1 MKALK
6 MILLTAIIAV
16 PLYIAIADPFFGMFQ
31 RVNKVA
37 QEDDYNDEDYDDT
50 IDDQEVHIDGFPV
63 IYIEGGNE
71 IEKEEWEEFLADLQ
85 RDCNVPW
92 LTKNVSS
99 IHFCSDDV
107 FDNTLDNTLGKS
119 KSANGTPFSGFVLY
133 KDNSVYI
140 REAGGVG
147 YEYTILHEFGHA
159 YDNVYGITTGN
170 FDISVLTSNQKKVCK
185 HANKMGDSDYEYCSS
200 TIQET
205 FADTIQFYITSR
217 NAGLVPEEV
226 FNWIDTLPR

>member
-16 PLYIAIADPFFGMFQ
+16 PVYIAIADPFFGMFQ
-31 RVNKVA
+31 PVNKVA
-37 QEDDYNDEDYDDT
+37 QEDDYDDKDYDYDPDDV
-50 IDDQEVHIDGFPV
+50 IEDQEVHVDGFPV
-63 IYIEGGNE
+63 IYIEGNNE
-71 IEKEEWEEFLADLQ
+71 ISREHWEGFLADLQ
-85 RDCNVPW
+85 NKCNIPW

-107 FDNTLDNTLGKS
+107 FENIYEKS
-119 KSANGTPFSGFVLY
+119 LSNAGFCHY
-133 KDNSVYI
+133 EDNSVYI
-140 REAGGVG
+140 RESGSAG
-147 YEYTILHEFGHA
+147 YDETILHEFGHA
-159 YDNVYGITTGN
+159 YDNTYGITTGN
-170 FDISVLTSNQKKVCK
+170 YNISVLTSNQKKICK
-185 HANKMGDSDYEYCSS
+185 HSYKMSGVDSEYCSS

-205 FADTIQFYITSR
+205 FAQLIQFYITSR

>member
-31 RVNKVA
+31 PVNKVA
-37 QEDDYNDEDYDDT
+37 QEDDYDDKDYDYDPE
-50 IDDQEVHIDGFPV
+50 DVVEDQEVHVDGFPV
-63 IYIEGGNE
+63 IYIEGNNE
-71 IEKEEWEEFLADLQ
+71 ISREHWEGFLADLQ
-85 RDCNVPW
+85 NECNIPW

-107 FDNTLDNTLGKS
+107 FENIYEKS
-119 KSANGTPFSGFVLY
+119 LSNAGFCHY
-133 KDNSVYI
+133 EDNSVYI
-140 REAGGVG
+140 RESGSAG
-147 YEYTILHEFGHA
+147 YDETILHEFGHA
-159 YDNVYGITTGN
+159 YDNTYGITTGN
-170 FDISVLTSNQKKVCK
+170 YNISVLTSNQKKVCK
-185 HANKMGDSDYEYCSS
+185 HSYKMSNVDSKYCSS
-200 TIQET
+200 SIQET
-205 FADTIQFYITSR
+205 FAQLIQFYITSR

>member
-31 RVNKVA
+31 PVNKVA
-37 QEDDYNDEDYDDT
+37 QEDDYDDKDYDYDPDDV
-50 IDDQEVHIDGFPV
+50 IEDQEVHVDGFPV
-63 IYIEGGNE
+63 IYIEGNNE
-71 IEKEEWEEFLADLQ
+71 ISREHWEGFLADLQ
-85 RDCNVPW
+85 NKCNIPW

-107 FDNTLDNTLGKS
+107 FENIYEKS
-119 KSANGTPFSGFVLY
+119 FSNAGFCHY
-133 KDNSVYI
+133 EDNSVYI
-140 REAGGVG
+140 RESGSAG
-147 YEYTILHEFGHA
+147 YDETILHEFGHA
-159 YDNVYGITTGN
+159 YDNTYGITTGN
-170 FDISVLTSNQKKVCK
+170 YNISVLTSNQKKVCK
-185 HANKMGDSDYEYCSS
+185 HSYKMSDVDSEYCSS

-205 FADTIQFYITSR
+205 FAQLIQFYITSR

>member
-31 RVNKVA
+31 PVNKVA
-37 QEDDYNDEDYDDT
+37 QEDNYDNKDYDYDPDDV
-50 IDDQEVHIDGFPV
+50 IEDQEVHIDGFPV
-63 IYIEGGNE
+63 IYIEGNNE
-71 IEKEEWEEFLADLQ
+71 ISREHWEGFLTELQ
-85 RDCNVPW
+85 NKCNIPW

-107 FDNTLDNTLGKS
+107 FENIYEKS
-119 KSANGTPFSGFVLY
+119 LSNAGFCHY
-133 KDNSVYI
+133 EDNSVYI
-140 REAGGVG
+140 RESGSAG
-147 YEYTILHEFGHA
+147 YDETILHEFGHA
-159 YDNVYGITTGN
+159 YDNTYGITTGN
-170 FDISVLTSNQKKVCK
+170 YNISVLTSNQKKVCK
-185 HANKMGDSDYEYCSS
+185 HSYKMSGVDSKYCSS
-200 TIQET
+200 SIQET
-205 FADTIQFYITSR
+205 FAQLIQFYITSR

>member
-16 PLYIAIADPFFGMFQ
+16 QLYIAIADPFFGMFQ
-31 RVNKVA
+31 PVNKVA
-37 QEDDYNDEDYDDT
+37 QEDDYDDKDYDYDPDDV
-50 IDDQEVHIDGFPV
+50 IEDQEVHVDGFPV
-63 IYIEGGNE
+63 IYIEGNNE
-71 IEKEEWEEFLADLQ
+71 ISREHWEGFLADLQ
-85 RDCNVPW
+85 NKCNIPW

-107 FDNTLDNTLGKS
+107 FENIYEKS
-119 KSANGTPFSGFVLY
+119 LSNAGFCHY
-133 KDNSVYI
+133 EDNSVYI
-140 REAGGVG
+140 RESGSAG
-147 YEYTILHEFGHA
+147 YDETILHEFGHA
-159 YDNVYGITTGN
+159 YDNTYGITTGN
-170 FDISVLTSNQKKVCK
+170 YNISVLTSNQKKICK
-185 HANKMGDSDYEYCSS
+185 HSYKMSGVDSEYCSS

-205 FADTIQFYITSR
+205 FAQLIQFYITSR

>member
-31 RVNKVA
+31 PVNKAA
-37 QEDDYNDEDYDDT
+37 QEDDYDDKDYDYDPE
-50 IDDQEVHIDGFPV
+50 DVVEDQEVHIDGFPV
-63 IYIEGGNE
+63 IYIEGDNE
-71 IEKEEWEEFLADLQ
+71 ISKEHWEGFLRDLQ
-85 RDCNVPW
+85 NECNVPW
-92 LTKNVSS
+92 LVKNVSS

-107 FDNTLDNTLGKS
+107 FDDALGES
-119 KSANGTPFSGFVLY
+119 ESQNGVSYSGFTLY

-140 REAGGVG
+140 RESGSAG
-147 YEYTILHEFGHA
+147 YDETILHEFGHA
-159 YDNVYGITTGN
+159 YDNTYGITTGN
-170 FDISVLTSNQKKVCK
+170 YNISVLSSNQKKVCK
-185 HANKMGDSDYEYCSS
+185 HSYKMSNVDSEYCSS
-200 TIQET
+200 NIQET
-205 FADTIQFYITSR
+205 FAQLIQFYITSR

>member
-31 RVNKVA
+31 PVNKVA
-37 QEDDYNDEDYDDT
+37 QEDDYDDEDYDDT

-63 IYIEGGNE
+63 IYIEGDNE
-71 IEKEEWEEFLADLQ
+71 ISKEHWDGFLADLQ
-85 RDCNVPW
+85 NKCNIPW

-107 FDNTLDNTLGKS
+107 FDD
-119 KSANGTPFSGFVLY
+119 AFGTSTINSIPVVGFCNY
-133 KDNSVYI
+133 KDNSIYI
-140 REAGGVG
+140 REDGSEG
-147 YEYTILHEFGHA
+147 YDETILHEFGHA
-159 YDNVYGITTGN
+159 YDNAYGITTGN
-170 FDISVLTSNQKKVCK
+170 YDISVLTSNQKKVCK
-185 HANKMGDSDYEYCSS
+185 HSYKISS
-200 TIQET
+200 TTSESCSRNIQET
-205 FADTIQFYITSR
+205 FANTIQFYITSR
-217 NAGLVPEEV
+217 NVGLVPEEV

>member
-31 RVNKVA
+31 PVNKVA
-37 QEDDYNDEDYDDT
+37 QEDNYDNKDYDYDPDDV
-50 IDDQEVHIDGFPV
+50 IEDQEVHIDGFPV
-63 IYIEGGNE
+63 IYIEGNNE
-71 IEKEEWEEFLADLQ
+71 ISREHWEGFLTELQ
-85 RDCNVPW
+85 NKCNIPW

-107 FDNTLDNTLGKS
+107 FENIYEKS
-119 KSANGTPFSGFVLY
+119 LSNAGFCHY
-133 KDNSVYI
+133 EDNSVYI
-140 REAGGVG
+140 RESGSAG
-147 YEYTILHEFGHA
+147 YDETILHEFGHA
-159 YDNVYGITTGN
+159 YDNTYGITTGN
-170 FDISVLTSNQKKVCK
+170 YNISVLTSNQKKVCK
-185 HANKMGDSDYEYCSS
+185 HSYKMSDVDSKYCSS
-200 TIQET
+200 SIQET
-205 FADTIQFYITSR
+205 FAQLIQFYITSR

>member
-1 MKALK
+1 MKTLK

-31 RVNKVA
+31 PVNKVA
-37 QEDDYNDEDYDDT
+37 QEDDYDDKDYDYDPDDV
-50 IDDQEVHIDGFPV
+50 IEDQEVHIDGFPV
-63 IYIEGGNE
+63 IYIEGNNE
-71 IEKEEWEEFLADLQ
+71 ISREHWEGFLADLQ
-85 RDCNVPW
+85 NKCNIPW

-99 IHFCSDDV
+99 IHFCSDDI
-107 FDNTLDNTLGKS
+107 FD
-119 KSANGTPFSGFVLY
+119 SALEEPESPNSVPYSGFVLY

-140 REAGGVG
+140 REASNEG
-147 YEYTILHEFGHA
+147 YEYTILHEFGHV
-159 YDNVYGITTGN
+159 YDNTYGITSGN
-170 FDISVLTSNQKKVCK
+170 YDISVLTSNQNKTCK
-185 HANKMGDSDYEYCSS
+185 HANKMGDSYYEYCSS

-205 FADTIQFYITSR
+205 FADAIQFYITSR

>member
-31 RVNKVA
+31 PVNKVA
-37 QEDDYNDEDYDDT
+37 QEDDYDDKDYDYDPDDV
-50 IDDQEVHIDGFPV
+50 IEDQEVHVDGFPV
-63 IYIEGGNE
+63 IYIEGNNE
-71 IEKEEWEEFLADLQ
+71 ISREHWEGFLADLQ
-85 RDCNVPW
+85 NKCNIPW

-107 FDNTLDNTLGKS
+107 FENIYEKS
-119 KSANGTPFSGFVLY
+119 LSNAGFCHY
-133 KDNSVYI
+133 EDNSVYI
-140 REAGGVG
+140 RESGSAG
-147 YEYTILHEFGHA
+147 YDETILHEFGHA
-159 YDNVYGITTGN
+159 YDNTYGITTGN
-170 FDISVLTSNQKKVCK
+170 YNISVLTSNQKKICK
-185 HANKMGDSDYEYCSS
+185 HSYKMSGVDSEYCSS

-205 FADTIQFYITSR
+205 FAQLIQFYITSR
-217 NAGLVPEEV
+217 HAGLVPEEV